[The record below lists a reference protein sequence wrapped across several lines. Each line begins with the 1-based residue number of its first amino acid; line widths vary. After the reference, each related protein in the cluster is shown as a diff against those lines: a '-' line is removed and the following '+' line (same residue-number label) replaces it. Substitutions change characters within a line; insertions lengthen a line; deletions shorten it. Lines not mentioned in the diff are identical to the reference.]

1 MQATATATATTAQ
14 VVSPATD
21 PSDIIGRDVEFVV
34 AGGHGQPLHA
44 TGRWNSLRHMNL
56 GGDDV
61 GMGGS
66 ITMANG
72 GRTYAFMRYGTTVT
86 YR

>member
-1 MQATATATATTAQ
+1 VQETRHTIAPT
-14 VVSPATD
+14 TD
-21 PSDIIGRDVEFVV
+21 PSDIIGRNVEFVV
-34 AGGHGQPLHA
+34 TGGHGQPLHTA
-44 TGRWNSLRHMNL
+44 GRWNSLRHMNL

-66 ITMANG
+66 ITTTNR